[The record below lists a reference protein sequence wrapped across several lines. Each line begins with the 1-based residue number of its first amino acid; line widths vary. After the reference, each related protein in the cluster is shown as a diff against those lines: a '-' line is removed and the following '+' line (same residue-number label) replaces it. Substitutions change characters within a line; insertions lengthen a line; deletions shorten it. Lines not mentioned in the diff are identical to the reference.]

1 MILSYP
7 FLSGLPI
14 RSAWPK
20 GPSSTLTTVEVSSI
34 SARQKFNSGI
44 TLHPIRSRAEVVLL
58 WAQLILVL
66 GDAVSIAQGLV
77 DVGVRGH
84 TWVTL
89 VPLVCVLPAAAAFRE
104 TRAAAIGVT
113 AGAAASLAGLVWAGG
128 GWGAILSGLALAWPL
143 FVAAGM
149 LFAALRTGMDREREA
164 SRLHRHTRANRMEL
178 EASEVCGC
186 LACERIYFPSEI
198 VRWVDGET
206 AVCPH
211 CGIDAVVGSASGIPI
226 MPGVLRRAHER
237 WFLVG

>member
-1 MILSYP
+1 MGSVATSL
-7 FLSGLPI
+7 
-14 RSAWPK
+14 
-20 GPSSTLTTVEVSSI
+20 
-34 SARQKFNSGI
+34 
-44 TLHPIRSRAEVVLL
+44 LHPIRSRVEVVLL

-77 DVGVRGH
+77 AVDAPAHG
-84 TWVTL
+84 WVTL
-89 VPLVCVLPAAAAFRE
+89 LPLVCVLPSAAAFRE

-113 AGAAASLAGLVWAGG
+113 AGAVASLAGFVWVGG
-128 GWGAILSGLALAWPL
+128 GWGAILSGLALTWPL

-149 LFAALRTGMDREREA
+149 LFAVLRTRMDREREA

-186 LACERIYFPSEI
+186 IACERIYFPSEI
-198 VRWVDGET
+198 VRWVDEET
-206 AVCPH
+206 ALCPH
-211 CGIDAVVGSASGIPI
+211 CGVDAVVGSASGIPI

>member
-1 MILSYP
+1 VQTFI
-7 FLSGLPI
+7 
-14 RSAWPK
+14 
-20 GPSSTLTTVEVSSI
+20 
-34 SARQKFNSGI
+34 
-44 TLHPIRSRAEVVLL
+44 PIRSRVEVVLL

-77 DVGVRGH
+77 SVDTRNGH
-84 TWVTL
+84 GWVTL
-89 VPLVCVLPAAAAFRE
+89 LPLVCVLPAAAAFRE

-113 AGAAASLAGLVWAGG
+113 AGAVAALAGFVWAGG
-128 GWGAILSGLALAWPL
+128 GGWGAVLSGLALTWPL

-149 LFAALRTGMDREREA
+149 LFAVMRTRIDREREA

-186 LACERIYFPSEI
+186 IACERIYFPSEI
-198 VRWVDGET
+198 VRWVDEET

-211 CGIDAVVGSASGIPI
+211 CGVDAVVGSASGIPI